1 MTQQI
6 NMVERGYN
14 TRLKVLKGKQELTSM
29 EFGLLKCQTVTPKPV
44 MIQFSDY
51 KLVHVQP
58 AM

>member
-1 MTQQI
+1 
-6 NMVERGYN
+6 MVERGYN
-14 TRLKVLKGKQELTSM
+14 TRLKVLKGKQELTSI